1 MANPIEVVP
10 LVFPENVEF
19 VLSEKPIVFG
29 KTGMSLSELVR
40 GVPQSANDPQHQDHR
55 DSLSSK

>member
-19 VLSEKPIVFG
+19 VPNGKPILFG
-29 KTGMSLSELVR
+29 KKGMSLLEFLR
-40 GVPQSANDPQHQDHR
+40 GEPVAANALEHQDRR
-55 DSLSSK
+55 DSPSSK